1 MPLGRLFP
9 EDGFLRR
16 RHRHRTA
23 VPIAEVDRLN
33 GELRFEFRPSPE
45 MELPDVA
52 LMAPTDYRI
61 WMPFS
66 VNLEFFFPGGDR
78 SHLWMTASPIESGV
92 CRSFWFTCR
101 TADKDGDDQPHLD
114 FQDLVLAEDLPVI
127 EAQDPPEIPAP
138 ADESSVLADK
148 VSNTYRRWLKELSN
162 AAAEGPLA
170 LKDNLASIRLET
182 DTEYTD
188 IELS

>member
-78 SHLWMTASPIESGV
+78 SHLWMTASPIGSGV
-92 CRSFWFTCR
+92 AAVSGVPAALPTRMAMISRISISRTWFWPRICR
-101 TADKDGDDQPHLD
+101 
-114 FQDLVLAEDLPVI
+114 
-127 EAQDPPEIPAP
+127 
-138 ADESSVLADK
+138 
-148 VSNTYRRWLKELSN
+148 
-162 AAAEGPLA
+162 
-170 LKDNLASIRLET
+170 
-182 DTEYTD
+182 
-188 IELS
+188 